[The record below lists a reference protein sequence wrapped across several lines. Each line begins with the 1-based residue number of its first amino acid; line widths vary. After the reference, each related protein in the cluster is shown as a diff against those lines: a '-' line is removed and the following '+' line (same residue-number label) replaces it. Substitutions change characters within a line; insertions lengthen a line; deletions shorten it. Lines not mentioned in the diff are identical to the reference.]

1 MSYNYSEGLS
11 PYENKGKVGLKEVFE
26 SEESVTKKVKE
37 LAEWVR
43 SANHVVV
50 HTGAGI
56 STSAGIP
63 DFRYDYHKCS
73 RGFVLHEF
81 SIIFYLNKSSYMSGK
96 YLDVFNVLMLLPF
109 VNRGPNG
116 VWTLEKK
123 GLKPEVN
130 ISFDDALPT
139 KTHMALLELIKA
151 RKIHYIVS
159 QNIDGLHL
167 KSGLLR
173 NYISELHGNMFIEK
187 CNVCKRQYVRKSATS
202 SVGQKC
208 LNVPCPS
215 TKVNGRACRGK
226 LYDTILDWEHDLPEK
241 DLKMAD
247 YHSSIADISICLGTT
262 LQIVPSAIVKNLYN
276 SQRSWTET
284 TS

>member
-1 MSYNYSEGLS
+1 MYCTLQLQ
-11 PYENKGKVGLKEVFE
+11 VD
-26 SEESVTKKVKE
+26 
-37 LAEWVR
+37 
-43 SANHVVV
+43 
-50 HTGAGI
+50 I
-56 STSAGIP
+56 
-63 DFRYDYHKCS
+63 
-73 RGFVLHEF
+73 
-81 SIIFYLNKSSYMSGK
+81 
-96 YLDVFNVLMLLPF
+96 
-109 VNRGPNG
+109 GPNG

-262 LQIVPSAIVKNLYN
+262 LQIVPSGNLPLYTKKNESGKMVICNLQPTKHDRRADLIINTYVDDVMVRLLEFLDLKLPAYN
-276 SQRSWTET
+276 VDKDPTRSTDLISWTIPDSSVKEMQHIYQT
-284 TS
+284 HCLALKRKSSIICNKVKLEKMENILLK